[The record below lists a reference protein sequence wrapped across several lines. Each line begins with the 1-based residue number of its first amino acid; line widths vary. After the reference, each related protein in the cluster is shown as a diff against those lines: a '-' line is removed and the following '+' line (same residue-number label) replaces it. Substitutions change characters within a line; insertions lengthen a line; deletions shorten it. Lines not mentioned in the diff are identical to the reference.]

1 MLGAH
6 RQLTGYYLRHAKVG
20 AMTATSIVYYWKRV
34 RTPSSKTRPLLQVWE
49 QFPPIISTRVQPRPK
64 GCAHTVDIWQLKS
77 QPRPKGRNLDEKHLR
92 LAPQGAR
99 CLSYVIANNINSS
112 INVNINMKHLRL
124 TFKLFRRSRFVFCVP
139 NI

>member
-64 GCAHTVDIWQLKS
+64 GCAHSVDIWQLKS

-99 CLSYVIANNINSS
+99 CPSYKIAQHQHQYRCQHETPPNANQGSFYGFHSS
-112 INVNINMKHLRL
+112 PS
-124 TFKLFRRSRFVFCVP
+124 TEGAE
-139 NI
+139 